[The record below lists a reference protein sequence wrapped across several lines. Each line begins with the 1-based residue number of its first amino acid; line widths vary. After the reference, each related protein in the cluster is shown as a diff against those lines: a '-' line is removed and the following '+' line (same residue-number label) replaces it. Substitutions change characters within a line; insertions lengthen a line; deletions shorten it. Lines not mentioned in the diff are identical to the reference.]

1 MLHGKRHRRRDA
13 FFRGASDFVLTEGAA
28 PPQTPPSRPS
38 ASEVKHASLT
48 PAASRQPPRG
58 RLEEDSRPPP
68 NRGAKT
74 VLSAPTLVIN
84 SIAVQK
90 QSSAPLRWSF
100 HSIAVQNRP
109 SVPLRWPFYPIAGQN
124 RPSVPQCWLK
134 RTGWA
139 LCGLWPNPSGMIQIN
154 YPQSSRHS
162 AGFSAR
168 RRGGGRLRR
177 RRGRRR
183 IDGPIRGSIPSWGL
197 RRGTSARRFRA

>member
-74 VLSAPTLVIN
+74 VLSAPTLVISFN
-84 SIAVQK
+84 RGAKTVL
-90 QSSAPLRWSF
+90 SAPTLVISFNRGAKSALCAPTLAILPNRGAKSAFCAPMLVETDRLGTLRPM
-100 HSIAVQNRP
+100 AK
-109 SVPLRWPFYPIAGQN
+109 PLRN
-124 RPSVPQCWLK
+124 D
-134 RTGWA
+134 
-139 LCGLWPNPSGMIQIN
+139 PNQLSPVI
-154 YPQSSRHS
+154 SS
-162 AGFSAR
+162 F
-168 RRGGGRLRR
+168 GGV
-177 RRGRRR
+177 
-183 IDGPIRGSIPSWGL
+183 
-197 RRGTSARRFRA
+197 FRS

>member
-74 VLSAPTLVIN
+74 VLSAPTLVISFN
-84 SIAVQK
+84 RGAKTVL
-90 QSSAPLRWSF
+90 SAPTLVISFNRGAKTVLSAPTLVISFNRGAKTVLSAPTLVISFNRGAKSALCAPTLAILPNRGAKSAFCAPMLVETDRLGTLRPM
-100 HSIAVQNRP
+100 AK
-109 SVPLRWPFYPIAGQN
+109 PLRN
-124 RPSVPQCWLK
+124 D
-134 RTGWA
+134 
-139 LCGLWPNPSGMIQIN
+139 PNQLSPVI
-154 YPQSSRHS
+154 SS
-162 AGFSAR
+162 F
-168 RRGGGRLRR
+168 GGV
-177 RRGRRR
+177 
-183 IDGPIRGSIPSWGL
+183 
-197 RRGTSARRFRA
+197 FRS